1 MAKNAVTEWSTT
13 PASNTDIGGTPIQG
27 TSAISN
33 FDDAVR
39 TIMAQMAT
47 FIAAGAFSGTF
58 TLTSTDAG
66 ATRGP
71 IIEIYRNSASPAA
84 ADVIG
89 AIQFSGMDSGAA
101 QQRYADIYVTID
113 DPTAGSED
121 STVTIR
127 NVVAGALTIQ
137 ATITATGWNGM
148 NIGATTAG
156 TGRFTVLTAT
166 TSVNLPVYTVAGL
179 PAAGTQGRK
188 AYASNLRVFN
198 GAGTQEGAGLGTGGE
213 VTDNGTAWKITGTNI
228 TAVA

>member
-39 TIMAQMAT
+39 TIMAQIAT
-47 FIAAGAFSGTF
+47 FITAGAFSGTF
-58 TLTSTDAG
+58 TLSSTDAG
-66 ATRGP
+66 VAAAP
-71 IIEIYRNSASPAA
+71 ILNLDRNSASP
-84 ADVIG
+84 DVNDILG
-89 AIQFSGMDSGAA
+89 QIRFNGMDSGGA
-101 QQRYADIYVTID
+101 QQRYADIYAQII
-113 DPTAGSED
+113 DPTAASED
-121 STVTIR
+121 GNLLIR
-127 NVVAGALTIQ
+127 NAVAGTMTTQ
-137 ATITATGWNGM
+137 ATVTATGWNGM

-179 PAAGTQGRK
+179 PAAGTAGRM
-188 AYASNLRVFN
+188 AFASNCRVFN
-198 GAGTQEGAGLGTGGE
+198 GAGTQEGVGSGTGGL
-213 VTDNGTAWKITGTNI
+213 VVDNGTAWKIAGTNI